1 MPTTKEFID
10 MDLEYC
16 AHNYHPIPV
25 VISRAEGVWVY
36 DPEGK
41 KYLDCLSAYSS
52 QNTGH
57 CHPEIIATLKEQANI
72 VTLTSRAFHNDK
84 MGPFL
89 KMLAEVVGPH
99 INDPHN
105 SRIMSIPMNTGTEAV
120 STGIK
125 MARAWGYIKKK
136 IPKNEA
142 VIIVC
147 RNNFHGRT
155 ITIVGFSSDISAA
168 RYYGNFGPYTPGFVI
183 IPYGDAEELE
193 NTILEI
199 GPEKVAAFL
208 VEPIQGEAG
217 VNVPPEGYLRQVRE
231 ICTKY
236 NILMVLD
243 EIQTGLCRTGEF
255 FACDHE
261 NVKPDMLLLGK
272 ALGGGIYPVSAC
284 VTTKEV
290 IGPEVIKPG
299 THGSTFGGNPLG
311 AVIAMKSID
320 IHLRENL
327 AERAKEMGA
336 YFIKRLREIGEK
348 RTRIPI
354 KDIRGKGLL
363 IAVEFAED
371 ARQIVEEL
379 KDNGILA
386 KDTHSTTIRF
396 APPLVITREEID
408 WAMEI
413 IEKVFVKQ

>member
-1 MPTTKEFID
+1 MPTSKEFIE
-10 MDLEYC
+10 MDNKYC
-16 AHNYHPIPV
+16 AHNYHPIPI

-52 QNTGH
+52 QNAGH
-57 CHPEIIATLKEQANI
+57 CHPDIVATLKEQASI
-72 VTLTSRAFHNDK
+72 VTLTSRAFHNDM

-89 KMLAEVVGPH
+89 KMLAEIVGPH
-99 INDPHN
+99 INDPTN
-105 SRIMSIPMNTGTEAV
+105 SGIMSLPMNTGTEAV
-120 STGIK
+120 STGLK
-125 MARAWGYIKKK
+125 VARAWGYIKKK
-136 IPKNEA
+136 VPKNEA
-142 VIIVC
+142 KIIVC

-168 RYYGNFGPYTPGFVI
+168 RYYGNFGPFTPGFII

-193 NTILEI
+193 NTILET

-217 VNVPPEGYLRQVRE
+217 VNVPPEGYLKKVRE
-231 ICTKY
+231 ICSKY
-236 NILMVLD
+236 NVLMVLD
-243 EIQTGLCRTGEF
+243 EIQTGFGRTGEF

-261 NVKPDMLLLGK
+261 DVKPDMLLLGK
-272 ALGGGIYPVSAC
+272 ALGGGVYPVSAC
-284 VTTKEV
+284 VSTQEIIGADV
-290 IGPEVIKPG
+290 ITPG
-299 THGSTFGGNPLG
+299 THGSTFGGNPLAAAIG
-311 AVIAMKSID
+311 MKSID

-327 AERAKEMGA
+327 AERSKEMGA
-336 YFIKRLREIGEK
+336 YFMKRLKEIAEK
-348 RTRIPI
+348 KTEIPI
-354 KDIRGKGLL
+354 KEIRGKGLL
-363 IAVEFAED
+363 IAVEFTED

>member
-1 MPTTKEFID
+1 MPSSKEFIE
-10 MDLEYC
+10 MDDRYC

-36 DPEGK
+36 DTEGK

-57 CHPEIIATLKEQANI
+57 CHPEIIAALTEQASI

-99 INDPHN
+99 INDPKN
-105 SRIMSIPMNTGTEAV
+105 SGIMSIPMNTGTEAV
-120 STGIK
+120 STGLK
-125 MARAWGYIKKK
+125 MIRAWGYIKKK

-142 VIIVC
+142 IIIVC

-155 ITIVGFSSDISAA
+155 ITISGFSSDISAV
-168 RYYGNFGPYTPGFVI
+168 RYYGNFGPYTPGFTI

-193 NTILEI
+193 NMILET

-208 VEPIQGEAG
+208 FEPIQGEAG
-217 VNVPPEGYLRQVRE
+217 VNIPPEGYLKKVRE

-236 NILMVLD
+236 NVLMVLD
-243 EIQTGLCRTGEF
+243 EIQTGFCRTGKF

-272 ALGGGIYPVSAC
+272 ALGGGVYPVSAC
-284 VTTKEV
+284 VTTKDI
-290 IGPEVIKPG
+290 IGPDVIKPG
-299 THGSTFGGNPLG
+299 THGSTFGGNPLAC
-311 AVIAMKSID
+311 AVAMKSID

-327 AERAKEMGA
+327 AERATEMGA

-348 RTRIPI
+348 RTTIPI

-363 IAVEFAED
+363 IAVEFTED
-371 ARQIVEEL
+371 IRHIVEEL

-408 WAMEI
+408 WAVDI
-413 IEKVFVKQ
+413 IERLIVKQ

>member
-1 MPTTKEFID
+1 MPTSKDYID
-10 MDLEYC
+10 MDLKYC

-57 CHPEIIATLKEQANI
+57 CHPEIIAALTEQASK
-72 VTLTSRAFHNDK
+72 VTLTSRAFHNDM

-89 KMLAEVVGPH
+89 KLLAEIVGPH
-99 INDPHN
+99 INDP
-105 SRIMSIPMNTGTEAV
+105 SDSGIMSIPMNTGTEAV
-120 STGIK
+120 STGLKII
-125 MARAWGYIKKK
+125 RAWGYIKKK
-136 IPKNEA
+136 IPKDEA
-142 VIIVC
+142 IIIVC

-155 ITIVGFSSDISAA
+155 ITIIGFSSDISAV
-168 RYYGNFGPYTPGFVI
+168 RYYGNFGPYTPGFKI
-183 IPYGDAEELE
+183 ISYGDIEELE
-193 NTILEI
+193 SIILET
-199 GPEKVAAFL
+199 GPEKVAGFL
-208 VEPIQGEAG
+208 FEPIQGEAG
-217 VNVPPEGYLRQVRE
+217 VNIPPEGYLRSVRE
-231 ICTKY
+231 VCTKY

-243 EIQTGLCRTGEF
+243 EIQTGFCRTGKF

-261 NVKPDMLLLGK
+261 DVKPDMLLIGK

-284 VTTKEV
+284 VTTKDIVGPDV
-290 IGPEVIKPG
+290 ITPG
-299 THGSTFGGNPLG
+299 THGSTFGGNPLAC
-311 AVIAMKSID
+311 AVAMKSID

-327 AERAKEMGA
+327 AERSKEMGA

-348 RTRIPI
+348 KTRIPI

-363 IAVEFAED
+363 IAVEFTKD
-371 ARQIVEEL
+371 ARQIVEDL
-379 KDNGILA
+379 KNNGILA

-408 WAMEI
+408 WALEI
-413 IEKVFVKQ
+413 IEKILIRD

>member
-1 MPTTKEFID
+1 MPSSKKFIE
-10 MDLEYC
+10 MDNKYA

-52 QNTGH
+52 QNAGH
-57 CHPEIIATLKEQANI
+57 CHPEIIATLIEQANI
-72 VTLTSRAFHNDK
+72 VTLTSRAFHNNI

-89 KMLAEVVGPH
+89 KLLAEVVGPH
-99 INDPHN
+99 INDPKN
-105 SRIMSIPMNTGTEAV
+105 SGIMSLPMNTGTEAV
-120 STGIK
+120 STGLK
-125 MARAWGYIKKK
+125 VARAWGYIKKK

-142 VIIVC
+142 KVIVC
-147 RNNFHGRT
+147 RDNFHGRT
-155 ITIVGFSSDISAA
+155 ITIVGFSSDISKA

-183 IPYGDAEELE
+183 IPYGSAEELE
-193 NTILEI
+193 NAILEV

-217 VNVPPEGYLRQVRE
+217 VKIPPEGYLKKVRE

-236 NILMVLD
+236 NVLLILD
-243 EIQTGLCRTGEF
+243 EIQTGFGRTGAF
-255 FACDHE
+255 FACNHE

-272 ALGGGIYPVSAC
+272 ALGGGVYPVSAC
-284 VTTKEV
+284 VTTKEI
-290 IGPEVIKPG
+290 IGPDVITPG
-299 THGSTFGGNPLG
+299 THGSTFGGNPLAAAIG
-311 AVIAMKSID
+311 MKSID

-336 YFIKRLREIGEK
+336 YFIKRLKEIAEK
-348 RTRIPI
+348 RTKIPI
-354 KDIRGKGLL
+354 KEVRGKGLL
-363 IAVEFAED
+363 IAVEFSED
-371 ARQIVEEL
+371 ARQIVEKL

-396 APPLVITREEID
+396 APPLVITKDEID
-408 WAMEI
+408 WAI
-413 IEKVFVKQ
+413 DVIEKVFVKQ

>member
-1 MPTTKEFID
+1 MPTSKDYID
-10 MDLEYC
+10 MDLKYC

-57 CHPEIIATLKEQANI
+57 CHPEIVAALSEQASK
-72 VTLTSRAFHNDK
+72 VTLTSRAFHNDI

-89 KMLAEVVGPH
+89 KMLAELVGPH
-99 INDPHN
+99 INDPSN
-105 SRIMSIPMNTGTEAV
+105 SGIMSIPMNTGTEAV
-120 STGIK
+120 STGLKVI
-125 MARAWGYIKKK
+125 RAWGYIKKK
-136 IPKNEA
+136 IPKDEA
-142 VIIVC
+142 IIIVC
-147 RNNFHGRT
+147 QNNFHGRT

-168 RYYGNFGPYTPGFVI
+168 RYYGNFGPFTPGFKI
-183 IPYGDAEELE
+183 IPYGDSKELE
-193 NTILEI
+193 HAILEI

-208 VEPIQGEAG
+208 FEPIQGEAG
-217 VNVPPEGYLRQVRE
+217 VNIPPEGFLRRVRE

-243 EIQTGLCRTGEF
+243 EIQTGFCRTGKF

-261 NVKPDMLLLGK
+261 DVKPDMLLLGK
-272 ALGGGIYPVSAC
+272 ALGGGVYPVSAC
-284 VTTKEV
+284 VTTKDI
-290 IGPEVIKPG
+290 IGPEVIIPG
-299 THGSTFGGNPLG
+299 THGSTFGGNPLAC
-311 AVIAMKSID
+311 AVAMKSID

-336 YFIKRLREIGEK
+336 YFIKRLRELAEK
-348 RTRIPI
+348 RTNIPI

-363 IAVEFAED
+363 IAVEFTED
-371 ARQIVEEL
+371 ARHMVEEL

-408 WAMEI
+408 WALDI
-413 IEKVFVKQ
+413 IEKVIVKQ

>member
-1 MPTTKEFID
+1 MPTSKDYID
-10 MDLEYC
+10 MDLKYC

-57 CHPEIIATLKEQANI
+57 CHPEIIAALSEQASK
-72 VTLTSRAFHNDK
+72 VTLTSRAFHNDL

-99 INDPHN
+99 INDPSN
-105 SRIMSIPMNTGTEAV
+105 SGIMSIPMNTGTEAV
-120 STGIK
+120 STGLK
-125 MARAWGYIKKK
+125 VMRAWGYIKKK
-136 IPKNEA
+136 IPKKEA
-142 VIIVC
+142 IILVC

-155 ITIVGFSSDISAA
+155 ITIVGFSSDISYA
-168 RYYGNFGPYTPGFVI
+168 RYYGNFGPFTPGFKI
-183 IPYGDAEELE
+183 IPYGDSKELE
-193 NTILEI
+193 HAILEI
-199 GPEKVAAFL
+199 GPKKIAAFL
-208 VEPIQGEAG
+208 FEPIQGEAG
-217 VNVPPEGYLRQVRE
+217 VNIPPEGFLRRVRE
-231 ICTKY
+231 ICTKH

-243 EIQTGLCRTGEF
+243 EIQTGFCRTGKF

-261 NVKPDMLLLGK
+261 DVKPDMLLLGK

-284 VTTKEV
+284 VTTKDI
-290 IGPEVIKPG
+290 IGPDVITPG
-299 THGSTFGGNPLG
+299 THGSTFGGNPLAC
-311 AVIAMKSID
+311 AVAMKSID

-327 AERAKEMGA
+327 AERATEMGA

-363 IAVEFAED
+363 IAVEFSED
-371 ARQIVEEL
+371 ARHIVEEL

-396 APPLVITREEID
+396 APPLIITREEID
-408 WAMEI
+408 WAIDI
-413 IEKVFVKQ
+413 IEKILIQE

>member
-1 MPTTKEFID
+1 MPSSKEFIE
-10 MDLEYC
+10 MDDKYA

-25 VISRAEGVWVY
+25 VISRAEGVWMY

-52 QNTGH
+52 QNAGH
-57 CHPEIIATLKEQANI
+57 CHPEIVATLKEQASI
-72 VTLTSRAFHNDK
+72 VTLTSRAFHNDM

-89 KMLAEVVGPH
+89 KMLADVIGSH
-99 INDPHN
+99 INDPTN
-105 SRIMSIPMNTGTEAV
+105 SGIMSLPMNTGTEAV
-120 STGIK
+120 STGLK
-125 MARAWGYIKKK
+125 VARAWGYIKKK

-142 VIIVC
+142 KIIVC
-147 RNNFHGRT
+147 RDNFHGRT

-168 RYYGNFGPYTPGFVI
+168 RYYGNFGPYTPGFTI

-193 NTILEI
+193 NKILEI
-199 GPEKVAAFL
+199 GPEQVAAFL

-217 VNVPPEGYLRQVRE
+217 VKVPPEGYLKKVRE

-236 NILMVLD
+236 NVLMILD
-243 EIQTGLCRTGEF
+243 EIQTGFGRTGEF

-261 NVKPDMLLLGK
+261 DVKPDMLLLGK
-272 ALGGGIYPVSAC
+272 ALGGGVYPVSAC
-284 VTTKEV
+284 VSTKQI
-290 IGPEVIKPG
+290 IGPDVITPG
-299 THGSTFGGNPLG
+299 THGSTFGGNPLAAAIG
-311 AVIAMKSID
+311 MKSID

-336 YFIKRLREIGEK
+336 YFIKRLKEVAEK
-348 RTRIPI
+348 RTKIPI
-354 KDIRGKGLL
+354 KEIRGKGLL
-363 IAVEFAED
+363 IAVEFTED

-408 WAMEI
+408 WAIEI
-413 IEKVFVKQ
+413 IDKVFVKQ

>member
-1 MPTTKEFID
+1 MPSSKDFIE
-10 MDLEYC
+10 MDLKYC

-25 VISRAEGVWVY
+25 VISKAKGVWVY

-57 CHPEIIATLKEQANI
+57 CHPEIVAALKEQADI
-72 VTLTSRAFHNDK
+72 VTLSSRAFHNNM

-99 INDPHN
+99 INDPKK
-105 SRIMSIPMNTGTEAV
+105 SGIMSIPMNTGTEAV
-120 STGIK
+120 STGLK
-125 MARAWGYIKKK
+125 LARAWGYIKKK
-136 IPKNEA
+136 IPKNKA
-142 VIIVC
+142 KIIVC
-147 RNNFHGRT
+147 RDNFHGRT
-155 ITIVGFSSDISAA
+155 ITIVGFSSDIAAA
-168 RYYGNFGPYTPGFVI
+168 RYYGNFGPYTPGFII

-208 VEPIQGEAG
+208 VEPLQGEAG
-217 VNVPPEGYLRQVRE
+217 VKVPPEGYLKKVRD

-236 NILMVLD
+236 NVLMILD
-243 EIQTGLCRTGEF
+243 EIQTGFCRTGEF

-272 ALGGGIYPVSAC
+272 ALGGGVYPVSAC
-284 VTTKEV
+284 VSTKE
-290 IGPEVIKPG
+290 IMGPDVIKPG
-299 THGSTFGGNPLG
+299 THGSTFGGNPLAAAIG
-311 AVIAMKSID
+311 MKSID

-336 YFIKRLREIGEK
+336 YFKKGLHEIAEK
-348 RTRIPI
+348 KTRIPI
-354 KDIRGKGLL
+354 KEVRGKGLL
-363 IAVEFAED
+363 IAVEFKGD

-396 APPLVITREEID
+396 APPLVITKEEID
-408 WAMEI
+408 WALKI

>member
-1 MPTTKEFID
+1 MPTSKEFIE
-10 MDLEYC
+10 MDNKYA

-52 QNTGH
+52 QNAGH
-57 CHPEIIATLKEQANI
+57 CHPEIVATLKEQASI
-72 VTLTSRAFHNDK
+72 VTLTSRAFHNDM

-89 KMLAEVVGPH
+89 KMLAEVIGPH
-99 INDPHN
+99 INDPTN
-105 SRIMSIPMNTGTEAV
+105 SGIMSLPMNTGTEAV
-120 STGIK
+120 STGLK
-125 MARAWGYIKKK
+125 VARAWGYIKKK

-142 VIIVC
+142 KIIVC
-147 RNNFHGRT
+147 RDNFHGRT

-183 IPYGDAEELE
+183 IPYGNDEELE

-199 GPEKVAAFL
+199 GPDKVAAFL

-217 VNVPPEGYLRQVRE
+217 VKVPPEGYLKKVRE
-231 ICTKY
+231 ICSKY
-236 NILMVLD
+236 NVLMILD
-243 EIQTGLCRTGEF
+243 EIQTGFGRTGEF

-272 ALGGGIYPVSAC
+272 ALGGGVYPVSAC
-284 VTTKEV
+284 VSTKEI
-290 IGPEVIKPG
+290 IGPDVITPG
-299 THGSTFGGNPLG
+299 THGSTFGGNPLAAAIG
-311 AVIAMKSID
+311 MKSID

-336 YFIKRLREIGEK
+336 YFIKRLKEIAEK
-348 RTRIPI
+348 RTKIPI
-354 KDIRGKGLL
+354 KEIRGKGLL
-363 IAVEFAED
+363 IAVEFTED

-408 WAMEI
+408 WAIEI
-413 IEKVFVKQ
+413 IDKVFVKQ

>member
-1 MPTTKEFID
+1 MPNSQDYID

-57 CHPEIIATLKEQANI
+57 CHPEIIAALKEQADI
-72 VTLTSRAFHNDK
+72 ATLTSRAFYNDK
-84 MGPFL
+84 MGAFL
-89 KMLAEVVGPH
+89 KVLAELVGPH
-99 INDPHN
+99 INDPSN
-105 SRIMSIPMNTGTEAV
+105 SGIMSIPMNTGTEAV
-120 STGIK
+120 STGLKVI
-125 MARAWGYIKKK
+125 RAWGYIKKK
-136 IPKNEA
+136 IPKEEA

-147 RNNFHGRT
+147 QNNFHGRT

-168 RYYGNFGPYTPGFVI
+168 RYYGNFGPFTPGFRI
-183 IPYGDAEELE
+183 IPYGDSKELE
-193 NTILEI
+193 NIILEV
-199 GPEKVAAFL
+199 GPEKVAAFMF
-208 VEPIQGEAG
+208 EPIQGEAG
-217 VNVPPEGYLRQVRE
+217 VNIPPEGYLRRVRE
-231 ICTKY
+231 ICTKN

-243 EIQTGLCRTGEF
+243 EIQTGFCRTGKF

-261 NVKPDMLLLGK
+261 EVKPDMLLLGK
-272 ALGGGIYPVSAC
+272 ALGGGVYPVSAC
-284 VTTKEV
+284 VTTKDI
-290 IGPEVIKPG
+290 IGPDVIIPG
-299 THGSTFGGNPLG
+299 THGSTFGGNPLAC
-311 AVIAMKSID
+311 AVAMKSID

-327 AERAKEMGA
+327 SERAKEMGA

-348 RTRIPI
+348 RTKIPI

-363 IAVEFAED
+363 IAVEFSED
-371 ARQIVEEL
+371 ARHIVEAL

-396 APPLVITREEID
+396 APPLVITREQID
-408 WAMEI
+408 WALEI
-413 IEKVFVKQ
+413 IEKVLIQE

>member
-1 MPTTKEFID
+1 MPTSKEFIE
-10 MDLEYC
+10 MDNKYA

-52 QNTGH
+52 QNAGH
-57 CHPEIIATLKEQANI
+57 CHPEIVATLKEQASI
-72 VTLTSRAFHNDK
+72 VTLTSRAFHNNM

-99 INDPHN
+99 INDPTN
-105 SRIMSIPMNTGTEAV
+105 SGIMSLPMNTGTEAV
-120 STGIK
+120 STGLK
-125 MARAWGYIKKK
+125 VARAWGYIKKK

-142 VIIVC
+142 KIIVC
-147 RNNFHGRT
+147 RDNFHGRT
-155 ITIVGFSSDISAA
+155 ITIVGFSSDISAS
-168 RYYGNFGPYTPGFVI
+168 RYYGNFGPFTPGFII
-183 IPYGDAEELE
+183 IPYGNAKELE
-193 NTILEI
+193 NTIVEI

-217 VNVPPEGYLRQVRE
+217 VKVPPKGYLKKVRE

-236 NILMVLD
+236 NVLMILD
-243 EIQTGLCRTGEF
+243 EIQTGFGRTGAF

-261 NVKPDMLLLGK
+261 EVKPDMLLLGK
-272 ALGGGIYPVSAC
+272 ALGGGVYPVSAC
-284 VTTKEV
+284 VSTKE
-290 IGPEVIKPG
+290 IMGPDVIKPG
-299 THGSTFGGNPLG
+299 THGSTFGGNPLAAAIG
-311 AVIAMKSID
+311 MKSID

-336 YFIKRLREIGEK
+336 YFIKRLKEVAEK
-348 RTRIPI
+348 RTKIPI
-354 KDIRGKGLL
+354 KEIRGKGLL

-396 APPLVITREEID
+396 APPLVITKDDID
-408 WAMEI
+408 WAIGI

>member
-1 MPTTKEFID
+1 MPTSKDFIE
-10 MDLEYC
+10 MDNKYC

-52 QNTGH
+52 QNVGH
-57 CHPEIIATLKEQANI
+57 CHPEIVATLKEQASI
-72 VTLTSRAFHNDK
+72 VTLTSRAFHNNM

-99 INDPHN
+99 INDPKN
-105 SRIMSIPMNTGTEAV
+105 SGIMSIPMNTGTEAV
-120 STGIK
+120 STGLK
-125 MARAWGYIKKK
+125 VARAWGYIKKK

-142 VIIVC
+142 KIIVC
-147 RNNFHGRT
+147 RDNFHGRT

-168 RYYGNFGPYTPGFVI
+168 RYYGNFGPYTPGFII
-183 IPYGDAEELE
+183 IPYGDAKELE
-193 NTILEI
+193 HKILET
-199 GPEKVAAFL
+199 GPEKIAAFL

-217 VNVPPEGYLRQVRE
+217 VKIPPEGYLKKVRE
-231 ICTKY
+231 ICSKY
-236 NILMVLD
+236 QILMILD
-243 EIQTGLCRTGEF
+243 EIQTGFGRTGEF

-261 NVKPDMLLLGK
+261 DVKPDMLLLGK
-272 ALGGGIYPVSAC
+272 ALGGGVYPVSAC
-284 VTTKEV
+284 VSTQEI
-290 IGPEVIKPG
+290 IGPDVIKPG
-299 THGSTFGGNPLG
+299 THGSTFGGNPLAAAIG
-311 AVIAMKSID
+311 MKSID

-327 AERAKEMGA
+327 AERAKKMGA
-336 YFIKRLREIGEK
+336 YFLKRLKEVAEK
-348 RTRIPI
+348 KTRIPI
-354 KDIRGKGLL
+354 KEVRGKGLL
-363 IAVEFAED
+363 IAVEFEED

-386 KDTHSTTIRF
+386 KDTHSTIIRF

-408 WAMEI
+408 WAIDI